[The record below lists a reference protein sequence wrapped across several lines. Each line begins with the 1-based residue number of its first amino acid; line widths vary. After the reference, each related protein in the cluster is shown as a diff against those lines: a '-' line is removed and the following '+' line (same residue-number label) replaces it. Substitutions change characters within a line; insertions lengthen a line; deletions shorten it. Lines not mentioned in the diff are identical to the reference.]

1 MTVEKLKEGEIG
13 MIEKN
18 QMKGGVFNLSAPQ
31 MQIYQMVEGGYEK
44 ASTISASMIS
54 GKYRDEESMRYS
66 LKTLFKSFSIFRT
79 CIKSENG
86 KPVQWIDD
94 NYELKDEQIEHLNF
108 KEQGDFEKWVIEEAQ
123 KPLSLDKPLFV
134 FMTVCVNGQYGMFI
148 RLSHIISDGLSLY
161 LIANYLDD
169 IYTAKYIDN
178 KVLCIE
184 EYPYMEMIEDGE
196 KYRDSDKYLNDI
208 KFWREQIKEGCNF
221 ISLSDKKREDY
232 KTVRYEFK
240 YSIEDSRII
249 EDFCKTSNISEF
261 VLFFG
266 LLGMYVSVMTG
277 EEDFFL
283 GTNLLNRSHKQRIA
297 IGMYVTTNLLRYQH
311 DEEKKCHEVFKEC
324 KRSLFNTMRHGQITY
339 SEIMENSQ
347 DLVSGNLIDIMY
359 NYQKGEFSDDSRTAT
374 WHHNGHSQQ
383 SISISM
389 RRPNRNKLE
398 MIIDYDPT
406 LYSYEY
412 ITQMYNVIN
421 SLIEQIIVNPD
432 IKVKELQFC
441 TKKDEEKIKICFNAT
456 EYDFG
461 TGDRTIIDFFEEAA
475 ERYPERTAVVFENK
489 SVTYREFN
497 QKVNIL
503 AHKLRKLG
511 ITRKSIVAVNMDRS
525 DLMLAGVFAIIKAGG
540 AYMPVS
546 TAFPQHRIEYMLNDS
561 NAQVLFYEGNI
572 SKPEIENKDIVM
584 LDLSDSTVWKGQED
598 DEKNLE
604 HISTPE
610 DPVYVIY
617 TSGTTGNPKGVVNV
631 HKGLLNRI
639 LWMNRRYP
647 ISKEDIILQKT
658 VFTFDVSV
666 WEIFWWSMFGA
677 TVVLPMQGDEKEP
690 VLIAEAI
697 QKNKVTVMHFV
708 PTMLDNFLE
717 YVISA
722 EKQNA
727 WSSLKYV
734 FSSGEALHVN
744 TVNMFYQTT
753 DGISDAKLI
762 NVYGP
767 TEASIDVSY
776 YDCKPQ
782 EEIIPIGKPIDNIKL
797 YIARGTTLC
806 GIGIPGEILITGVGL
821 ASGYLNNSKM
831 TEGKF
836 IENPF
841 GEGKAYKTGDCA
853 AWLPDG
859 NIQYF
864 KRFDTQIKIHGQRV
878 EIGEVENALLAIDV
892 VKEGAVICKKNEQN
906 ENVLYGYYTSE
917 KNIKP
922 ADVQKLLTQTLPGY
936 MIPRYMMQIDY
947 LPFTA
952 HGKLDRKALP
962 EILQVTKANY
972 VQPETKPQIEL
983 IKAIETVLDVEGIG
997 LEDDFISLGGD
1008 SISGI
1013 RVISE
1018 LRKEGM
1024 VLSVR
1029 GLIEGRIIRTIAS
1042 YIKTEQNITQFPQ
1055 VKEGFISG
1063 TPLTDGFM
1071 KYGLNKPEHYNQAV
1085 SIELEKIRSEKVKEA
1100 LDVVVKTHDILR
1112 AVVREENGVKKLYI
1126 RSTEEKPLYGFL
1138 EEDIDEGALDK
1149 LQGAFDLADGPLFK
1163 VIVQH
1168 KEERMIFV
1176 GHHLIVDAVSW
1187 GIIITDF
1194 LDAYDAVCHERVPV
1208 LQSPTMPFA
1217 AVADMIAD
1225 RINTGYYS
1233 NEKAYWHKSIKNIET
1248 LLFSKNKAGASA
1260 DAVDKK
1266 EFTVTKSI
1274 SNLEQ
1279 WCSKNN
1285 ISAESVLLTALAR
1298 GYKKIADTK
1307 ERKQS
1312 QTMSVFMENY
1322 GRMIGESLR
1331 LERTVGWFTVFY
1343 PVNTVA
1349 TDNSFIDDIERNC
1362 QSLETVPSKGM
1373 GFAPYMMSAVADKLP
1388 PIIFN
1393 YLGETLR
1400 YKDINVRIDNCGK
1413 LIADENFGESIMIN
1427 IFKKDDIY
1435 ETVCEFDG
1443 GKYDVE
1449 EIEIWINA
1457 YVEELTELCT
1467 ITVTEQGKS
1476 LVIPAHYG
1484 FTELT
1489 SEEYQGIQETY
1500 NAENIYALTA
1510 TQKGLLLHLLN
1521 EEKTGDYQIQIVTQ
1535 IPANLKDDVILA
1547 ALKRLSKKYDVFRT
1561 VINTSYSEPCAI
1573 VLKNLEIRYYVYE
1586 EKVSD
1591 AGLEKLVSIDR
1602 ERNFELGKDSL
1613 ARVSR
1618 IMTEDGDSLL
1628 LWNFNHMIMDGWSLP
1643 IVLNDFVNNCLNED
1657 KPDNAAVCTY
1667 GHYAT
1672 VLNKRDVLSM
1682 RDYWRRTMSGADG
1695 GTVIEPLNKLKLVHE
1710 PGEEVLKIEK
1720 RTLNKL
1726 EEFCHKNDLTLNSL
1740 FEGTVGILLNQYTR
1754 QEDII
1759 FASMVSGRQVNME
1772 HVESL
1777 VGMCAHVVPVRLDIS
1792 EKSSVS
1798 VLMHELQK
1806 QTLESFH
1813 YDYGT
1818 LSDMSATDKEGNS
1831 LLHIIY
1837 AFENYDLQMKDNA
1850 GDFRIITSKEQTE
1863 YDMALRVQ
1871 PNGDTYDLQI
1881 LWHGDCVSEGQPMSI
1896 LHHWMLILNTLAEMG
1911 DVSINEIPLST
1922 PIERDDIFSAI
1933 KETENAIWPVEET
1946 VASLFKKAVINWPE
1960 RRAVVFENR
1969 TMDYKTLDHESDMLA
1984 AKLIGSGIGFGDFVA
1999 LFCERSIEMI
2009 VGMYA
2014 VLKTGAA
2021 YVPINTIYPQERVD
2035 FILNDCKPKAI
2046 LYYGGEVP
2054 ENSPSL
2060 TYEIELG
2067 KHEDIHKVEDVVLQ
2081 RIHEVQ
2087 PQDVLYV
2094 IYTSGTTGNPKGVLV
2109 QNRNLVR
2116 LLFNSNFAFDFS
2128 EKDVWTMFH
2137 SYGFDFSVW
2146 EMYGAGLRGGCLVV
2160 VPEETAQNSI
2170 EFVELIEKEKVTV
2183 LNQVPSAFYNLMSV
2197 DDPKKTGS
2205 IRYLIFGGEALR
2217 VEKLRGWHETHPDT
2231 SIINMY
2237 GITETT
2243 VHVTYQE
2250 IGDEEIRNSDGAIG
2264 VAIPTTQIYLE
2275 RDGRLCGTGIPGEI
2289 CVTGEGVAKGY
2300 LNRQELTEM
2309 RFTENPYG
2317 LGKMY
2322 HSGDLAKWDDEGR
2335 LYYLGRIDQQVQI
2348 RGFRVE
2354 LGDVEHAMLQ
2364 IAAVKECVVID
2375 NESEEGDIYLVA
2387 YYTSN
2392 EELKSADI
2400 RNQLKETVPGYMI
2413 PAFFIRIEQLPT
2425 TVNGKLDKKKL
2436 REITVVSDVSDEY
2449 KALENEKEIILAN
2462 AYSNI
2467 LGIDMESIGQEADF
2481 FSLGG
2486 DSIKA
2491 LRVVTEVRNFGYEL
2505 KVRDILSGNVLSEL
2519 AEKMAF
2525 HDEKALSY
2533 SIRFG
2538 EIKDTPIVKQFFE
2551 KDYADKNHYNQ
2562 ALMFEE
2568 QNIDVDAFRNALYQV
2583 INHHEIFK
2591 AVVMN
2596 NHLYQ
2601 NKELPNNHIIFKVY
2615 EDMKDRVSE
2624 IPQICTKLQSGF
2636 DMEKG
2641 SMIVATIFKTEETD
2655 FIMIAVHHLL
2665 IDGVSWRILLH
2676 DLRRVYE
2683 ETLLKRKAT
2692 FPERTASYTQWAD
2705 EVNRIATSDLLDEQ
2719 IPYWTSMTEKITE
2732 QYKGIVYKNSDSDSF
2747 GPIIDKQHIIEDPA
2761 TEEVLKKCADK
2772 INGSVEDI
2780 LLGTVILA
2788 YGKVMGNRE
2797 DEFCFELESH
2807 GREGLPTEMPLDQ
2820 TIGWFTAIYPCVVE
2834 LTKDSLKQ
2842 VLYVKEQKKNVPG
2855 KGVGYSVLSMAGKV
2869 ENVTAP
2875 VRFNY
2880 LGDNRD
2886 TTEFKMSQMPAGDA
2900 ISAENILDQIC
2911 WDMVCIDGMLFYKLV
2926 TRKNNFLEKLSGKEN
2941 VIDLWFEEFEIALNE
2956 VVKAIE
2962 AEEKVLYTPHDY
2974 GVELSLDEFKEISDN
2989 YDFEDMY
2996 PLMST
3001 QTGMLY
3007 QKIAEDNKGEY
3018 VIQSCFAVT
3027 KEFNLEAAEK
3037 ALELLGK
3044 RYPVLRTRILYK
3056 KSIKPVQIIDK
3067 DLKLEYNHISCK
3079 EDEIETVLAEDV
3091 RRGFELDMDSL
3102 IRLSVIT
3109 LEDNSTRLVW
3119 TMHHIIMDG
3128 WCLSLIFG
3136 AYLEYYKLLAQGE
3149 EIEVNNSAEK
3159 SFGEYVHWL
3168 GKKNTSAEISFWKGQ
3183 IGDYENDN
3191 RMPEI
3196 GGDQDTDSLLLIR
3209 DTRLDEIVV
3218 QKVTAYTENNNV
3230 TANAIFETVW
3240 SVVLSQYTGSNDVVF
3255 GIVNSGRDIELL
3267 GIENTV
3273 GLFIHTLPLRTMFGN
3288 TTLVSELIKEV
3299 HTKTLEVAENSIVE
3313 LGEILKLNVA
3323 GNKLFDTLFVFE
3335 NYYINEKLTASDEF
3349 SMVSSREQTNYGI
3362 TFRVYP
3368 DDSYRMEILADPKKF
3383 GKDFVDML
3391 LERAEFILRVMM
3403 ETPEICVNA
3412 IPMCNEAEKYTILN
3426 KFNDTD
3432 YEYPI
3437 AGSVIELFE
3446 EKVTRC
3452 PDAVALRYK
3461 GEELTYREFNKRV
3474 NILAHELMRRGYGH
3488 GDYIGVCIQRSF
3500 EMMIGIF
3507 AIVKTG
3513 AAYIPMDTSYP
3524 EARIRYILSNADAC
3538 CVLVNEETSEMIH
3551 YEGIDKIMLT
3561 PDITMDTF
3569 IDSTKDDEE
3578 NPDVKHG
3585 GDDPIYVI
3593 YTSGTTGQP
3602 KGVINLN
3609 KGLLNRIRWMQ
3620 KEYPIGLGDV
3630 ILQKTVYT
3638 FDVSV
3643 WELFWWSMQ
3652 GAALHL
3658 LEQGDEKDSRKII
3671 EGIIEGG
3678 VTTIHFVP
3686 TVLDLFLWE
3695 LDVNK
3700 EFVYSIR
3707 SLKYVFSSG
3716 EALKPDTVK
3725 KFLSIFETGEPKL
3738 INVYGPTEASI
3749 DVSFYECSRPEDLI
3763 PIGKPIDNIRLYIQ
3777 NNSRI
3782 CNIGMPGELVITG
3795 VGVAQGYINNP
3806 EQTADKF
3813 RKNLYGEGN
3822 MYYTGDLCSWMPD
3835 GNIRYHH
3842 RIDNQIKIHGQRVEL
3857 GEIESA
3863 MRNVEGIYDA
3873 AVIITTRGND
3883 VILCGFYVS
3892 DMVLDAEE
3900 IKISLSEKLAG
3911 YMIPN
3916 LLVQIDKIPF
3926 TSHGKLDRKTLTD
3939 LVPETVGK
3947 RDYEAPVG
3955 EKEELI
3961 AKIFEEVLVYK
3972 NVSRTDDFYSLGGD
3986 SIKVMRVLSRIRAEH
4001 YTLSIKDIMKY
4012 RTVELLAS
4020 HLKAEEEET
4029 IKEQRTGVITP
4040 LPIQEQFFDWGIDDY
4055 NYYNQ
4060 AMMLKFKFEPDVDRL
4075 MAAFDVMTEIH
4086 SMLRCLW
4093 KEGTPTILPY
4103 EKNKFFTFEEV
4114 DLIDIAE
4121 QGESLETIILEKN
4134 NSIQQGIN
4142 IETGPLMR
4150 AVLYKMGSEHYELF
4164 ICIHHLVM
4172 DAYSWRVLIS
4182 DLELAYRRENQE
4194 MLSIPRETSE
4204 FCDWS
4209 EAVMSSINDPEACAD
4224 FWNCFIKDSKEY
4236 QKPDRKNHAAGIR
4249 EMRKELSDDITK
4261 ELRQNIVQHFNVN
4274 VEELILAGITLALN
4288 NWETSDIRCID
4299 IENQGRMIDGIKC
4312 ANDRTIGWFTMI
4324 YPFAVEKSHKNVLN
4338 TILSV
4343 KEEKASIHQHM
4354 HEYGVLY
4361 SLGLGEEHIQKRS
4374 AILFNY
4380 LGVLDDEYHSNEMFM
4395 ASEYPIGNCMDSCK
4409 APVYPITV
4417 DCSITKNC
4425 LGFDVKYDAGLY
4437 SDEEIAELLELLSE
4451 NMRSIVEIGNQQ
4463 EEVIV
4468 TRSDLGEAA
4477 LTMADEDFDEL
4488 DTLLAGLIQEI

>member
-1 MTVEKLKEGEIG
+1 MVVKEQVNSSI
-13 MIEKN
+13 
-18 QMKGGVFNLSAPQ
+18 FNLSAPQ
-31 MQIYQMVEGGYEK
+31 MQIYQMVEGGYDK

-54 GKYRDEESMRYS
+54 KKYRDEESMRYS
-66 LKTLFKSFSIFRT
+66 LRTLFESFSIFRT
-79 CIKSENG
+79 FIKIENG
-86 KPVQWIDD
+86 KPLQWIDK
-94 NYELKDEQIEHLNF
+94 NYQLREDEIDHLIF
-108 KEQGDFEKWVIEEAQ
+108 KSVEDFNKWVNEEAQ
-123 KPLSLDKPLFV
+123 KPLPLDEPLFV

-161 LIANYLDD
+161 LIANYLDN
-169 IYTAKYIDN
+169 IYTAKYIEN
-178 KVLCIE
+178 RELAIE
-184 EYPYMEMIEDGE
+184 DYPYMEIIEDGE
-196 KYRDSDKYLNDI
+196 KYRGSNKFLEDI
-208 KFWREQIKEGCNF
+208 KFWRELIKQGTSF
-221 ISLSDKKREDY
+221 ISLSDKKREAY
-232 KTVRYEFK
+232 KTIRHEFK
-240 YSIEDSRII
+240 YSVEFSRVI
-249 EDFCKTSNISEF
+249 EDFCKANNISEF

-266 LLGMYVSVMTG
+266 LLGMFVSAMTG
-277 EEDFFL
+277 EKDFFL
-283 GTNLLNRSHKQRIA
+283 GTNLLNRSNKQRKA
-297 IGMYVTTNLLRYQH
+297 IGMYVTTNLLRCHY
-311 DEEKKCHEVFKEC
+311 DEEMTCQEFFKVCKKSF
-324 KRSLFNTMRHGQITY
+324 FNTMRHGQVTY
-339 SEIMENSQ
+339 SEIMEKCQ
-347 DLVSGNLIDIMY
+347 DLVSGNLVDIMY
-359 NYQKGEFSDDSRTAT
+359 NYQKGEFSDDSRVAT

-383 SISISM
+383 SMSISV
-389 RRPNRNKLE
+389 RRPNRDALV
-398 MIIDYDPT
+398 MDIDYDPT
-406 LYSYEY
+406 LYSYAD
-412 ITQMYNVIN
+412 INQMYNVVN
-421 SLIEQIIVNPD
+421 SLMEQMIENPD
-432 IKVKELQFC
+432 VKIKEIQFC
-441 TKKDEEKIKICFNAT
+441 TKEDEQKIINCFNAT
-456 EYDFG
+456 GFDFC
-461 TGDRTIIDFFEEAA
+461 TGNRTIIDFFEESVEKYPNKAA
-475 ERYPERTAVVFENK
+475 VIFGDK
-489 SVTYREFN
+489 ILTYKEFN

-503 AHKLRKLG
+503 ANKLRNLG
-511 ITRKSIVAVNMDRS
+511 VTRGSVVAVNMDRS
-525 DLMLAGVFAIIKAGG
+525 DIMLAGIFAIVKAGG
-540 AYMPVS
+540 AYMPIS
-546 TAFPQHRIEYMLNDS
+546 TAFPTQRIEYMLNDS
-561 NAQVLFYEGNI
+561 ESIVLLYDGNVG
-572 SKPEIENKDIVM
+572 KPEIDKEDIIM
-584 LDLSDSTVWKGQED
+584 LDISDSSIWKGEEN
-598 DEKNLE
+598 DENNLE
-604 HISTPE
+604 HINIPN
-610 DPVYVIY
+610 DPIYVIY
-617 TSGTTGNPKGVVNV
+617 TSGTTGNPKGVINI

-647 ISKEDIILQKT
+647 IISKDVILQKT

-677 TVVLPMQGDEKEP
+677 SVVLPKQGDEKDP
-690 VLIAEAI
+690 LRIAEEI
-697 QKNKVTVMHFV
+697 QRNKVTVTHFV

-717 YVISA
+717 YIISVD
-722 EKQNA
+722 KQNV
-727 WSSLKYV
+727 WSHLKYV
-734 FSSGEALHVN
+734 FSSGETLHSTTVN
-744 TVNMFYQTT
+744 TFYQTT
-753 DGISDAKLI
+753 DGVSYVKLI

-776 YDCKPQ
+776 YDCKPK
-782 EEIIPIGKPIDNIKL
+782 EKIIPIGKPIDNTKIFITK
-797 YIARGTTLC
+797 GTTLC
-806 GIGIPGEILITGVGL
+806 GIGIPGEVLITGVGL
-821 ASGYLNNSKM
+821 ALGYLNNDQL
-831 TEGKF
+831 TNDKF
-836 IENPF
+836 IDNPF

-853 AWLPDG
+853 RWLPDG
-859 NIQYF
+859 NIQYL
-864 KRFDTQIKIHGQRV
+864 KRFDTQIKIHGQRL
-878 EIGEVENALLAIDV
+878 EIGEIEKALLSIDG
-892 VKEGAVICKKNEQN
+892 VKEGAVICKKNEKN
-906 ENVLYGYYTSE
+906 ENVLYGYYTSGKE
-917 KNIKP
+917 IKP
-922 ADVQKLLTQTLPGY
+922 ADVQKILTQILPGY
-936 MIPRYMMQIDY
+936 MIPRYMIQIDN
-947 LPFTA
+947 LPFTE
-952 HGKLDRKALP
+952 HGKLDRKSLP
-962 EILQVTKANY
+962 DILQVTKADY
-972 VQPETKPQIEL
+972 IQPQTKSQIAL
-983 IKAIETVLDVEGIG
+983 VKAIETVLDLDKIG
-997 LEDDFISLGGD
+997 LDDDFISLGGD

-1024 VLSVR
+1024 TLSVR
-1029 GLIEGRIIRTIAS
+1029 DLIEGRIIRVIST
-1042 YIKTEQNITQFPQ
+1042 YIKTEQHIITFPQ
-1055 VKEGFISG
+1055 IKEGIING

-1071 KYGLNKPEHYNQAV
+1071 KYGLDKPEHYNQAV
-1085 SIELEKIRSEKVKEA
+1085 SIELDEIYPEKIKQAV
-1100 LDVVVKTHDILR
+1100 DIVVKTHDILR
-1112 AVVREENGVKKLYI
+1112 TIVRKVNGVMKLYI
-1126 RSTEEKPLYGFL
+1126 RNVEEKPLYSYL
-1138 EEDIDEGALDK
+1138 EEDIDKGRLDEIQETFN
-1149 LQGAFDLADGPLFK
+1149 LFNGPLFK
-1163 VIVQH
+1163 VIVQR
-1168 KEERMIFV
+1168 KEKRMIFI
-1176 GHHLIVDAVSW
+1176 GHHLIVDAISW

-1194 LDAYDAVCHERVPV
+1194 LDAYNAVCSELVPV
-1208 LQSPTMPFA
+1208 IQPPTTPFA
-1217 AVADMIAD
+1217 AVADMISD
-1225 RINTGYYS
+1225 RIERGYYS
-1233 NEKAYWHKSIKNIET
+1233 NEKAYWYKNIKNIEP
-1248 LLFSKNKAGASA
+1248 LLFSKNKSVLSFDVVGR
-1260 DAVDKK
+1260 K
-1266 EFTVTKSI
+1266 EFTVIKSI

-1279 WCSKNN
+1279 WCDKSNL
-1285 ISAESVLLTALAR
+1285 SVESVLLTALAR
-1298 GYKKIADTK
+1298 GYKKNVDFK
-1307 ERKQS
+1307 KYKQS
-1312 QTMSVFMENY
+1312 HIMSVLMESH
-1322 GRMIGESLR
+1322 GRMFGETLR

-1343 PVNTVA
+1343 PLNVVA
-1349 TDNSFIDDIERNC
+1349 TDNSFIDDVARNC
-1362 QSLETVPSKGM
+1362 HVLETVPSKGM
-1373 GFAPYMMSAVADKLP
+1373 GFAPYMMNADSNKLP
-1388 PIIFN
+1388 NIIFN
-1393 YLGETLR
+1393 YLGESLR
-1400 YKDINVRIDNCGK
+1400 YKGIKVRTDNCGK
-1413 LIADENFGESIMIN
+1413 TIADENLGENIMVN
-1427 IFKKDDIY
+1427 IFKKGNIY
-1435 ETVCEFDG
+1435 ETVCEFDRT
-1443 GKYDVE
+1443 KYDVG
-1449 EIEIWINA
+1449 EIESWING
-1457 YVEELTELCT
+1457 YVEELEELCT
-1467 ITVTEQGKS
+1467 ITLGKQEKT
-1476 LVIPAHYG
+1476 LVIPAHFG
-1484 FTELT
+1484 FTDLT
-1489 SEEYQGIQETY
+1489 PEEYQDIQKIY
-1500 NAENIYALTA
+1500 AAESVYALTA

-1535 IPANLKDDVILA
+1535 IPTDLEDDIIRA
-1547 ALKRLSKKYDVFRT
+1547 SLKRLSEKYDVFRT

-1573 VLKNLEIRYYVYE
+1573 VLKNSEIRYSVYE
-1586 EKVSD
+1586 EKISD
-1591 AGLEKLVSIDR
+1591 AGLDGIISMDR
-1602 ERNFELGKDSL
+1602 GQGFDLEKDSL
-1613 ARVSR
+1613 ARVCK
-1618 IMTEDGDSLL
+1618 ITTESGDTLL
-1628 LWNFNHMIMDGWSLP
+1628 LWNFNHIIMDGWSLP
-1643 IVLNDFVNNCLNED
+1643 IVLNDFVNNCLNVD
-1657 KPDNAAVCTY
+1657 KSQSSNICTY
-1667 GHYAT
+1667 DRYAT
-1672 VLNKRDVLSM
+1672 ELNKRDVLSM
-1682 RDYWRRTMSGADG
+1682 RDYWRRIMSGAEG
-1695 GTVIEPLNKLKLVHE
+1695 GAVIEPLNKLKLIHK
-1710 PGEEVLKIEK
+1710 PGEETLKIDK
-1720 RTLNKL
+1720 KTLNKL
-1726 EEFCHKNDLTLNSL
+1726 EKFCHKNALTLNSL
-1740 FEGTVGILLNQYTR
+1740 FEVTVGILLNQYTR

-1759 FASMVSGRQVNME
+1759 FGALVSGRQVNME
-1772 HVESL
+1772 HIESL
-1777 VGMCAHVVPVRLDIS
+1777 VGMCAHVVPVRLNIS
-1792 EKSSVS
+1792 EKSRTLDV
-1798 VLMHELQK
+1798 MHELQQ
-1806 QTLESFH
+1806 QTLESFQ
-1813 YDYGT
+1813 YDYGS
-1818 LSDMSATDKEGNS
+1818 LSDMHATDKEGNN

-1837 AFENYDLQMKDNA
+1837 AFENYDLQMKDNID
-1850 GDFRIITSKEQTE
+1850 DFRVITSKEQTE
-1863 YDMALRVQ
+1863 YDMALRVM
-1871 PNGDTYDLQI
+1871 PRGNTYDLQI

-1896 LHHWMLILNTLAEMG
+1896 LQHWLLIIDTLAESG
-1911 DVSINEIPLST
+1911 DVFVNEIPLST
-1922 PIERDDIFSAI
+1922 LSERKNIISTI
-1933 KETENAIWPVEET
+1933 SETEDVIWPVEET
-1946 VASLFKKAVINWPE
+1946 VASLFKKAVVRWPE
-1960 RRAVVFENR
+1960 RRAVVFGSR
-1969 TMDYKTLDHESDMLA
+1969 TIDYQTLDYESDVLA
-1984 AKLIGSGIGFGDFVA
+1984 AKLIDSGIGTGDFVA

-2009 VGMYA
+2009 VGIYA

-2035 FILNDCKPKAI
+2035 YILNDCKPKAI
-2046 LYYGGEVP
+2046 LYYGCEAP
-2054 ENSPSL
+2054 EGSSSL
-2060 TYEIELG
+2060 TIEIELG
-2067 KHEDIHKVEDVVLQ
+2067 NHEDFLKVEDVVLQ
-2081 RIHEVQ
+2081 RTHEVQ

-2109 QNRNLVR
+2109 QNKNLVR
-2116 LLFNSNFAFDFS
+2116 LLFNSDFVFDFT

-2137 SYGFDFSVW
+2137 AYGFDFSVW
-2146 EMYGAGLRGGCLVV
+2146 EMYGAGLRGGCLVI

-2170 EFVELIEKEKVTV
+2170 DFVELIAKEKVTV

-2197 DDPKKTGS
+2197 DVPEKTGS

-2217 VEKLRGWHETHPDT
+2217 PEKLRGWHETHPDT

-2243 VHVTYQE
+2243 VHVTYQG
-2250 IGDEEIRNSDGAIG
+2250 IGDEEISNSDDAIG

-2289 CVTGEGVAKGY
+2289 CVAGSGVAKGY

-2309 RFTENPYG
+2309 RFIDNPYG
-2317 LGKMY
+2317 SGKMY
-2322 HSGDLAKWDDEGR
+2322 YSGDLAKWDDEGR

-2354 LGDVEHAMLQ
+2354 LGDVEHAMIQ
-2364 IAAVKECVVID
+2364 IGGIKECVVID
-2375 NESEEGDIYLVA
+2375 NESEDGNIYLAA
-2387 YYTSN
+2387 YYTST

-2400 RNQLKETVPGYMI
+2400 RNQLKEMVPGYMI
-2413 PAFFIRIEQLPT
+2413 PTVFIRIEQLPT

-2436 REITVVSDVSDEY
+2436 REITMVSDVSDEN
-2449 KALENEKEIILAN
+2449 KVPENEKEIILAN

-2467 LGIDMESIGQEADF
+2467 LGIDMERIGQEADF

-2505 KVRDILSGNVLSEL
+2505 KIRDILSGNILSEL

-2525 HDEKALSY
+2525 HDERAIRY
-2533 SIRFG
+2533 SMRFG

-2568 QNIDVDAFRNALYQV
+2568 QNINVDAFRNALYQV
-2583 INHHEIFK
+2583 LDHHEIFK

-2596 NHLYQ
+2596 DHLYQ
-2601 NKELPNNHIIFKVY
+2601 NKELSDNHIIFEVY
-2615 EDMKDRVSE
+2615 EDMKDRISE
-2624 IPQICTKLQSGF
+2624 IPQICTELQSGL
-2636 DMEKG
+2636 DIEKG
-2641 SMIVATIFKTEETD
+2641 PMIIAAIFKTEEID

-2665 IDGVSWRILLH
+2665 IDGVSWRILLN

-2683 ETLLKRKAT
+2683 ENLLKCKAT
-2692 FPERTASYTQWAD
+2692 FSERTASYTQWAD
-2705 EVNRIATSDLLDEQ
+2705 EVDRIAKSNLLDDQ
-2719 IPYWTSMTEKITE
+2719 IPYWTSMVEKVTEH
-2732 QYKGIVYKNSDSDSF
+2732 YKGIVNKSTDVDSF
-2747 GPIIDKQHIIEDPA
+2747 SPVIERQHIIEDSE
-2761 TEEVLKKCADK
+2761 TEEVLKKCAAK

-2780 LLGTVILA
+2780 LLGTMILA

-2807 GREGLPTEMPLDQ
+2807 GREGLPTELHLDQ
-2820 TIGWFTAIYPCVVE
+2820 TIGWFTAIYPCVVK
-2834 LTKDSLKQ
+2834 LTKDSLNQ
-2842 VLYVKEQKKNVPG
+2842 VLYVKEQKKNIPG

-2900 ISAENILDQIC
+2900 VSAENISDQIC
-2911 WDMVCIDGMLFYKLV
+2911 WDMICIDGMLSYKLV
-2926 TRKNNFLEKLSGKEN
+2926 TRKNNFLEQMSGNEN

-2956 VVKAIE
+2956 VIKAIE
-2962 AEEKVLYTPHDY
+2962 AEERALYTPHDY

-3001 QTGMLY
+3001 QAGMLY
-3007 QKIAEDNKGEY
+3007 QKIAEDNTGEY

-3027 KEFNLEAAEK
+3027 NAFDFEAAEK

-3056 KSIKPVQIIDK
+3056 NSIKPVQIIDK
-3067 DLKLEYNHISCK
+3067 DLKLEYNHIFCK
-3079 EDEIETVLAEDV
+3079 EDEIETVLVEDI
-3091 RRGFELDMDSL
+3091 RRGFELDMNSL
-3102 IRLSVIT
+3102 LRLTVIT
-3109 LEDNSTRLVW
+3109 LEDNSIRLIW

-3136 AYLEYYKLLAQGE
+3136 TYLEYYKLLVQGE
-3149 EIEVNNSAEK
+3149 NVEVNNSTEK

-3168 GKKNTSAEISFWKGQ
+3168 GKQNTLSEISFWKEQ
-3183 IGDYENDN
+3183 IEDYENEK
-3191 RMPEI
+3191 RIPEI
-3196 GGDQDTDSLLLIR
+3196 GGDQDTDNLLLIC
-3209 DTRLDEIVV
+3209 DTRIDENVV

-3240 SVVLSQYTGSNDVVF
+3240 SVVLSQYTGSNDVIF
-3255 GIVNSGRDIELL
+3255 GIVNSGRNIELS

-3273 GLFIHTLPLRTMFGN
+3273 GLFIHTLPLRIMFGN
-3288 TTLVSELIKEV
+3288 TTTVSELIKEV
-3299 HTKTLEVAENSIVE
+3299 HTKTLEVSENSIVE

-3323 GNKLFDTLFVFE
+3323 GNGLFDTLFVFE
-3335 NYYINEKLTASDEF
+3335 NYYMDEKLTASDEF
-3349 SMVSSREQTNYGI
+3349 KVLSSREQTNYGI
-3362 TFRVYP
+3362 TFRVHP
-3368 DDSYRMEILADPKKF
+3368 DDGYRIEILANPKKF
-3383 GKDFVDML
+3383 SKDFLGML
-3391 LERAEFILRVMM
+3391 LERAEYILRVMM
-3403 ETPEICVNA
+3403 ETPEICVDE
-3412 IPMCNEAEKYTILN
+3412 IPMCNEAEEHTILN
-3426 KFNDTD
+3426 KFNDTN
-3432 YEYPI
+3432 YEYPM
-3437 AGSVIELFE
+3437 AGSVINLFE
-3446 EKVTRC
+3446 DMVALY
-3452 PDAVALRYK
+3452 PDVVALRYK

-3488 GDYIGVCIQRSF
+3488 GDYIGVCIERSF

-3507 AIVKTG
+3507 AVVKSG
-3513 AAYIPMDTSYP
+3513 AAYIPIDTSYP
-3524 EARIRYILSNADAC
+3524 EARIQFILSNADAC
-3538 CVLVNEETSEMIH
+3538 CVLVNEEMAEKVN
-3551 YEGIDKIMLT
+3551 YGEIDKFIIAS
-3561 PDITMDTF
+3561 DITIDTF
-3569 IDSTKDDEE
+3569 TDSTKEEEE
-3578 NPDVKHG
+3578 NPDVKHE

-3602 KGVINLN
+3602 KGVVNLN

-3652 GAALHL
+3652 GATLHL
-3658 LEQGDEKDSRKII
+3658 LEQGDEKDPRRII
-3671 EGIIEGG
+3671 EGVIEGG

-3695 LDVNK
+3695 LDRHK
-3700 EFVYSIR
+3700 EFVDKFM

-3725 KFLSIFETGEPKL
+3725 KFHSIFETSGPKL

-3749 DVSFYECSRPEDLI
+3749 DVSVYECSRPEDLV

-3806 EQTADKF
+3806 EQTSDKF

-3873 AVIITTRGND
+3873 AVIITTRGKD

-3892 DMVLDAEE
+3892 DMVLDTEE

-3939 LVPETVGK
+3939 LVPETVDK
-3947 RDYEAPVG
+3947 RGYEAPVG
-3955 EKEELI
+3955 EKEEFI

-4001 YTLSIKDIMKY
+4001 YMLSIKDIMKY
-4012 RTVELLAS
+4012 RTVELIAS

-4029 IKEQRTGVITP
+4029 IKEQRIGAITP
-4040 LPIQEQFFDWGIDDY
+4040 LPIQEQFFDWDIDDC

-4060 AMMLKFKFEPDVDRL
+4060 AMMLRFKFEPDVDRL
-4075 MAAFDVMTEIH
+4075 KEAFDSMTEIH
-4086 SMLRCLW
+4086 SMLRCFW
-4093 KEGTPTILPY
+4093 KEGTPTILPF

-4114 DLIDIAE
+4114 DLMDIAE

-4182 DLELAYRRENQE
+4182 DLELAYRHENQE
-4194 MLSIPRETSE
+4194 MLSIPREANE

-4209 EAVMSSINDPEACAD
+4209 EAVISSVNDPEACAD

-4236 QKPDRKNHAAGIR
+4236 QKPDRKNRTAGIR
-4249 EMRKELSDDITK
+4249 EMRRELSEDITK
-4261 ELRQNIVQHFNVN
+4261 KLRQNMVQNFNVN
-4274 VEELILAGITLALN
+4274 VEELILAGVKLALN

-4324 YPFAVEKSHKNVLN
+4324 YPFAIEKSHKNVLN

-4395 ASEYPIGNCMDSCK
+4395 ASEYPIGNCMDLCK

-4425 LGFDVKYDAGLY
+4425 LGFDVKYDTGLY

-4451 NMRSIVEIGNQQ
+4451 NMRSIVEIGNHQ

-4477 LTMADEDFDEL
+4477 LTMSDEDFDEL
-4488 DTLLAGLIQEI
+4488 DTLLTGLIQEI